1 VSVRIAPSVLSADL
15 GRLRE
20 QVEQAVAGGAEW
32 IHVDVMD
39 GHFVPNLTFGA
50 PIIRALRRVT
60 DRPIDVH
67 LMVQHPEHYIAEF
80 ADAGAAVF
88 TFHPEATVHAQ
99 RHLAAARER
108 GMLAGLALNPGTP
121 VAYLDEVVD
130 DLDLVLVMSVNP
142 GYGANRISRR
152 VPTRS
157 GGSAPCSTAPA
168 PAPRSKWTAESPSRP
183 SRRRGAPG
191 RTPSSPERP
200 CSAPPIL
207 RGRCA
212 SCGAAAPCWPDPM
225 SRQWLVVL
233 VVLLGLGVGA
243 FAITEFG
250 PDASAIEV
258 GKRAPDFRVVDLAT
272 GDSVTLHQRYAGKVT
287 LVNVWATWCVP
298 CKVEM
303 PSMEKLY
310 LQRAPRGFAIAAVS
324 IDEGSPEDVQTF
336 ARDLGLSFDI
346 LHDRSNRVPQLYQ
359 TTGVP
364 ESFLL
369 DRNGVLVKRV
379 IGAHDWDSPA
389 NRALVDRLLEEPG
402 R

>member
-1 VSVRIAPSVLSADL
+1 
-15 GRLRE
+15 
-20 QVEQAVAGGAEW
+20 
-32 IHVDVMD
+32 
-39 GHFVPNLTFGA
+39 
-50 PIIRALRRVT
+50 
-60 DRPIDVH
+60 
-67 LMVQHPEHYIAEF
+67 
-80 ADAGAAVF
+80 
-88 TFHPEATVHAQ
+88 
-99 RHLAAARER
+99 
-108 GMLAGLALNPGTP
+108 
-121 VAYLDEVVD
+121 
-130 DLDLVLVMSVNP
+130 
-142 GYGANRISRR
+142 
-152 VPTRS
+152 
-157 GGSAPCSTAPA
+157 
-168 PAPRSKWTAESPSRP
+168 
-183 SRRRGAPG
+183 
-191 RTPSSPERP
+191 
-200 CSAPPIL
+200 
-207 RGRCA
+207 
-212 SCGAAAPCWPDPM
+212 M

-310 LQRAPRGFAIAAVS
+310 LQRAPKGFAIAAVS

-402 R
+402 P